1 LETIFQLTDPIKQ
14 FLCHSKKMVK
24 IILHYGQKEDFYN
37 SHNVTIG
44 KFDV

>member
-1 LETIFQLTDPIKQ
+1 
-14 FLCHSKKMVK
+14 MVK